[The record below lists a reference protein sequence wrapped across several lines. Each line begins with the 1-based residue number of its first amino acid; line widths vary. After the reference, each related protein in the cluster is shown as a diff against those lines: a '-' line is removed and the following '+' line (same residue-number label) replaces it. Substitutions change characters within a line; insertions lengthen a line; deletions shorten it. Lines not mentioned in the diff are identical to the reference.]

1 MPEARDTD
9 ALRLLRMRE
18 PQGFDQAYER
28 YADRIF
34 GFLLRLSRSR
44 ALAEDLFQHTFLRL
58 AESGPS
64 LAPDS
69 DLRAW
74 LFSVAR
80 NAFYGHARARR
91 TAERAVLPMPET
103 SDGLLETGIV
113 LDELERALAL
123 LSASDRELLLLVGV
137 EGLSY
142 EEAAL
147 VLNLDQTSLRKRVS
161 RARARLAE
169 PLEPKTNAKERSD
182 G

>member
-1 MPEARDTD
+1 MPEARDAD
-9 ALRLLRMRE
+9 ALRLLRKRE
-18 PQGFDQAYER
+18 PRGFDLAYER
-28 YADRIF
+28 YGDRIF

-58 AESGPS
+58 AERGSS

-80 NAFYGHARARR
+80 NAFYGHVRARR
-91 TAERAVLPMPET
+91 TAERAVPMSPLASEPI
-103 SDGLLETGIV
+103 ETGLV
-113 LDELERALAL
+113 LDELERALARL
-123 LSASDRELLLLVGV
+123 TASDRELLLLVGV

-147 VLNLDQTSLRKRVS
+147 VLDLDQVSLRKRVS
-161 RARARLAE
+161 RARGRLAE
-169 PLEPKTNAKERSD
+169 QLEPQRATKEHAD
-182 G
+182 D